1 MNVANGDGDTTQYKV
16 FVGSSEMEDP
26 DLGKFDL
33 ARLQAELDQEMEM
46 KELLEESV
54 SDLRNTMADLED
66 RLHSVEGEG
75 NEWKTRYETQLD
87 LNGQLERQIAFVH
100 GRLEDL
106 RGNPMDRLAS
116 IRSYDAMSEEALK
129 HHLKLLTTEK
139 SNLHSQLLDLHTRIQ
154 QEGKAYQKTNEERRA
169 YIAEIAKVSSTLDM
183 SRKTQLHQPRE
194 NGRKPVRS
202 LDNLPHRKRNPKGK
216 TAGAT
221 GASNGSRLPRLKR

>member
-1 MNVANGDGDTTQYKV
+1 
-16 FVGSSEMEDP
+16 MEET
-26 DLGKFDL
+26 DLGKFGL

-46 KELLEESV
+46 KEMLEESV

-75 NEWKTRYETQLD
+75 NEWRTRYETQLD

-116 IRSYDAMSEEALK
+116 IRSYDGMSEDSLK
-129 HHLKLLTTEK
+129 HQLKLLTTEK
-139 SNLHSQLLDLHTRIQ
+139 SNLHSQLLNLHTRIQ

-169 YIAEIAKVSSTLDM
+169 YIAEIAKVSSTLDLGN
-183 SRKTQLHQPRE
+183 RKAQQHLPRANDRTPLRSSSQE
-194 NGRKPVRS
+194 NVSDKKS
-202 LDNLPHRKRNPKGK
+202 NPKGK
-216 TAGAT
+216 TGGARE
-221 GASNGSRLPRLKR
+221 APNGSRLPRLKR

>member
-1 MNVANGDGDTTQYKV
+1 
-16 FVGSSEMEDP
+16 MEEP
-26 DLGKFDL
+26 DLGKFGL
-33 ARLQAELDQEMEM
+33 ARLQAELDKEMEM
-46 KELLEESV
+46 KEMLEESV

-116 IRSYDAMSEEALK
+116 IRSYDATSEDALK

-139 SNLHSQLLDLHTRIQ
+139 SNLHSQLLDLHARIHG
-154 QEGKAYQKTNEERRA
+154 QENM
-169 YIAEIAKVSSTLDM
+169 LN
-183 SRKTQLHQPRE
+183 RKC
-194 NGRKPVRS
+194 
-202 LDNLPHRKRNPKGK
+202 NPKGK
-216 TAGAT
+216 TGGAT
-221 GASNGSRLPRLKR
+221 GASNGSRLPKLKR